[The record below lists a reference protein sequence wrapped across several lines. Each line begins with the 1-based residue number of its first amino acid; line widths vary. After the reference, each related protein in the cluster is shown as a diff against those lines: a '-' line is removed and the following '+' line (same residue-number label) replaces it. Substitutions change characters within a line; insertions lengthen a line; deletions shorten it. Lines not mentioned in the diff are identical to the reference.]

1 MLKDAAK
8 IIELYTSGM
17 PVDDI
22 CKETDSSAWYCEK
35 VLRAAGSMLQLLVMF
50 DRLRSLMGDSGGGP
64 VDVRVRIKERD
75 LVGIGRKSSRY
86 RNRM

>member
-1 MLKDAAK
+1 MLKNAAK

-35 VLRAAGSMLQLLVMF
+35 VLRAAGLL
-50 DRLRSLMGDSGGGP
+50 
-64 VDVRVRIKERD
+64 
-75 LVGIGRKSSRY
+75 
-86 RNRM
+86 